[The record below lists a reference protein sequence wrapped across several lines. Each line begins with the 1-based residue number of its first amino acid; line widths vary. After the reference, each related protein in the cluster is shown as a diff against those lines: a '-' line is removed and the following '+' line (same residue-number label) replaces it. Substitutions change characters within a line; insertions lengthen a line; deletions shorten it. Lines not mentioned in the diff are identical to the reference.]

1 MDTVGNNAFPPSER
15 NVSIDPL
22 SREGNANGDTID
34 SNTVDP
40 ELLAG
45 QAPQDDAPDT
55 SLFEESE
62 VPTSTNSP
70 ASTPRVSSK
79 RRKRIVAGKPKRVRT
94 GCLTCRE
101 RHLKCDETSHRCQNC
116 RKSGRICRRGVRLN
130 FIDTQIV
137 APPHCIPR
145 PPGTSVTFRDES
157 RVIASEYV
165 DGAERYPPPGME
177 PPLELALPSE
187 YPSLIDTMPS
197 LFGDAQIP
205 LPDGHALSTDHS
217 VFPDQSASY
226 APFKSAKVGATDSN
240 DRVYLNDPDD
250 ILLLRVFVEEV
261 GLWMDAMDAVKH
273 VRAPVL

>member
-1 MDTVGNNAFPPSER
+1 
-15 NVSIDPL
+15 
-22 SREGNANGDTID
+22 
-34 SNTVDP
+34 
-40 ELLAG
+40 
-45 QAPQDDAPDT
+45 
-55 SLFEESE
+55 
-62 VPTSTNSP
+62 
-70 ASTPRVSSK
+70 
-79 RRKRIVAGKPKRVRT
+79 
-94 GCLTCRE
+94 
-101 RHLKCDETSHRCQNC
+101 
-116 RKSGRICRRGVRLN
+116 
-130 FIDTQIV
+130 
-137 APPHCIPR
+137 
-145 PPGTSVTFRDES
+145 
-157 RVIASEYV
+157 
-165 DGAERYPPPGME
+165 ME